1 MSNEAQALWYVVHTY
16 SGYENKVAEN
26 IKRMVESRNL
36 GDLIFETRIP
46 TEIVVDTQ
54 EEADDYLDPAEDD
67 GEEVSEDDYFDDED
81 DDDESGEAKKRRR
94 KTKEK
99 KPTEHKMF
107 PSYVLVKMI
116 MNDESW
122 HVVRNIRGVTGF
134 VGPGSKPVPLTDDEV
149 SALGVD
155 VRVRKPEYTV
165 GDSVI
170 VVAGFLAGSI
180 ATVKEIDEAAGRI
193 KVAALING
201 KETNVDMSASE
212 VEPLKD

>member
-67 GEEVSEDDYFDDED
+67 GEEVSEDDYFDGEDE
-81 DDDESGEAKKRRR
+81 DDESGEAKKR
-94 KTKEK
+94 KTMTKEK

>member
-81 DDDESGEAKKRRR
+81 EDDESGEAKKRRK

-134 VGPGSKPVPLTDDEV
+134 VGPGSKPVPLTDDEA

>member
-67 GEEVSEDDYFDDED
+67 GEEVSEDDYFDGEDE
-81 DDDESGEAKKRRR
+81 DDESGEAKKR
-94 KTKEK
+94 KTMTQEK